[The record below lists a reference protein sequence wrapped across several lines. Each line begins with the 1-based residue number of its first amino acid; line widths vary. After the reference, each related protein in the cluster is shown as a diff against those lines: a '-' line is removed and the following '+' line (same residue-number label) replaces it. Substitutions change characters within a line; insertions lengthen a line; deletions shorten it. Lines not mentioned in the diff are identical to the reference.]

1 MKKLVLLS
9 TIVVLTLVPSH
20 AAATTIQ
27 LTELPGVYQ
36 QQENNPCIFTGN
48 GGGNCK
54 GTLLVANNK
63 SGGATT
69 QSAAGT
75 LLISEYRVD
84 TLKQILNGTE
94 FILGYDVAQN
104 KENQQLA
111 LFTIDAVS
119 NGSVSSLYAL
129 PSEYTLNLGL
139 KGGDGWADY
148 IMTSANGIPFSLAGM
163 SDSTLIRFSYKM
175 SVAND
180 GPDQVF
186 LIASPNPVPE
196 PATLVL
202 FGTSMLGAVPM
213 LRRRKK

>member
-1 MKKLVLLS
+1 MKKLVLLF
-9 TIVVLTLVPSH
+9 TAVVLTLVASH

-36 QQENNPCIFTGN
+36 QQSNNPCIFTGN

-54 GTLLVANNK
+54 GTLLVANNT

-75 LLISEYRVD
+75 LLTSEYRVD
-84 TLKQILNGTE
+84 TLKKILNGAE

-104 KENQQLA
+104 SQKQKLA
-111 LFTIDAVS
+111 LFTIDSVS
-119 NGSVSSLYAL
+119 NGNVSTLYAL
-129 PSEYTLNLGL
+129 PSVYTLNLG
-139 KGGDGWADY
+139 GQGDGWADY
-148 IMTSANGIPFSLAGM
+148 IMTSVNGTPFSLAGM
-163 SDSTLIRFSYKM
+163 SDDTIIRFSYKM

-186 LIASPNPVPE
+186 LIPSPNPVPE